1 MKKPILALLSA
12 SLLFS
17 SSVFAS
23 ELADNIQKDYDDYLA
38 DLWDHFHRNPELS
51 TVEFKTAERM
61 AKELRA
67 AGFDVTENV
76 GGTGVVAMLTNG
88 DGPLVM
94 MRADM
99 DGLPVEEKSGLP
111 NMSRATQES
120 PITGAVVPVMH
131 ACGHDVHITSLVG
144 TARQMVARKDEW
156 SGTLMLIV
164 QPAEERVLV
173 SCRCRE
179 SGRDN

>member
-12 SLLFS
+12 ALLFS
-17 SSVFAS
+17 SSILAS
-23 ELADNIQKDYDDYLA
+23 ELADNIKQDYDEYLA

-61 AKELRA
+61 AQELRA

-76 GGTGVVAMLTNG
+76 GGTGVVAMLRNG

-111 NMSRATQES
+111 NMSRVS
-120 PITGAVVPVMH
+120 KMPSR
-131 ACGHDVHITSLVG
+131 SL
-144 TARQMVARKDEW
+144 AAEIRLRLSAN
-156 SGTLMLIV
+156 LMLKK
-164 QPAEERVLV
+164 A
-173 SCRCRE
+173 
-179 SGRDN
+179 